1 MDDEESVKLAK
12 AKQLLELS
20 DCITKC
26 MEVDA
31 KGHGLFLY
39 SHDDV
44 EHMTILTFNAQP
56 DDVYGLVQSANVLI
70 NKLIQTAMKDAPP
83 REKYN

>member
-31 KGHGLFLY
+31 KGTGCFFTRTTML
-39 SHDDV
+39 S
-44 EHMTILTFNAQP
+44 I
-56 DDVYGLVQSANVLI
+56 
-70 NKLIQTAMKDAPP
+70 
-83 REKYN
+83 